1 MNKKKLEDKFLN
13 IIKKN
18 LLIKKKIELDDKVVN
33 FKNWDSLNNVRIFID
48 LNKEFKKDLKLG
60 SIKNIK
66 TLRDLFNYFL

>member
-66 TLRDLFNYFL
+66 ILRDLFNYFL

>member
-48 LNKEFKKDLKLG
+48 LNKQFKKDLKLG

-66 TLRDLFNYFL
+66 ILRDLFNYFL

>member
-1 MNKKKLEDKFLN
+1 MNKKKLENKFLN

-66 TLRDLFNYFL
+66 ILRDLFNYFL